1 MLKDKNKSPKRIF
14 KRGLICPIVVLV
26 ILFLTSLIFDK
37 QILSFAQNIK
47 EKYEINLGISFFENN
62 YLMFYGV
69 ILALQILF
77 IILDKKIKKKKKKIP
92 ILFISLL
99 VVEAVVVALKIIIS
113 RQRPQDLLSFSG
125 DKSFP
130 SGHTAFAFTALPFL
144 KSKTLKSIWLVISII
159 IGLSRVWQGVHYLSD
174 VIAGAVLGYI
184 IPLLILKIA
193 NKKNE

>member
-14 KRGLICPIVVLV
+14 KRGLICPIVFLV

-47 EKYEINLGISFFENN
+47 EKYGINLGISFFENN
-62 YLMFYGV
+62 YFMFYGV

-77 IILDKKIKKKKKKIP
+77 IILDKKIKKKKKIP

-99 VVEAVVVALKIIIS
+99 VVEAVVIALKIIIS
-113 RQRPQDLLSFSG
+113 RQRPQDILSFSG

-144 KSKTLKSIWLVISII
+144 KSKTLKSIWLVISVI